1 MSLKTRTRAR
11 PAALVSVTLAGLA
24 LVGCA
29 ARHGVQNPAP
39 PQPVALQPWRYG
51 RVEGYRVRTAHY
63 QIYTTLTDRG
73 RVEMLAA
80 SLERAY
86 QYDRTLLPA
95 AREPDAP
102 MRVYVF
108 ARRETWEHFTRR
120 FAPRKADLL
129 MRIRNG
135 GYMER
140 GVCVVEYVAPSVTF
154 PIVAH
159 EGLHQFIWHCA
170 DRNTPA
176 WLSEGLAV
184 WCEGQRW
191 GPGGI
196 ERFDPWHNP
205 PRRNALAEARVRG
218 ELRPLS
224 ELLRINAGHVMHERS
239 RRVLGYYGQVW
250 ALMLFLRF
258 GDDGAHAAGFD
269 RLLDAVARGQVQTYI
284 EAARLTEPAPADPG
298 TALFKAFFG
307 PDIDTLN
314 TSYRRF
320 VDEVIFQR

>member
-1 MSLKTRTRAR
+1 MNINTRTRFR
-11 PAALVSVTLAGLA
+11 PAALASLMLVGLSLA
-24 LVGCA
+24 GCA
-29 ARHGVQNPAP
+29 ARGGVEGHAHRP
-39 PQPVALQPWRYG
+39 PVVLQPWRYG
-51 RVEGYRVRTAHY
+51 RVAGYRVRTAHY

-73 RVEMLAA
+73 RIETLAG

-86 QYDRTLLPA
+86 EYDRTLLPA

-102 MRVYVF
+102 LPVYVF
-108 ARRETWEHFTRR
+108 ARRETWAHFTRR
-120 FAPRKADLL
+120 FAPRKAGLL

-140 GVCVVEYVAPSVTF
+140 GVCVVEYVAPAVTF

-159 EGLHQFIWHCA
+159 EGLHQFLWHCA
-170 DRNTPA
+170 DRNAPA

-191 GPGGI
+191 GPRGI

-205 PRRNALAEARVRG
+205 PRRNALAEARIRG

-224 ELLRINAGHVMHERS
+224 ELLRIHAGDVMHERS

-258 GDDGAHAAGFD
+258 GDDGAHAARFD
-269 RLLDAVARGQVQTYI
+269 KLLDAVARGQVQTYVQ
-284 EAARLTEPAPADPG
+284 AAGLGEPGATNPG

-307 PDIDTLN
+307 PDIDTMN
-314 TSYRRF
+314 ARYRRF
-320 VDEVIFQR
+320 VDEVIFRR